1 MEEMLLDRSHRLP
14 DGRHVRL
21 RLARP
26 RDREALHDLLG
37 RLGVRADELEVRRA
51 LRCVPGRSLTVCAT
65 SWDGARER
73 MVGVGMLALPSREV
87 TLLTGDAAVAAL
99 LDAGL
104 RGHAG
109 AWARRVA

>member
-21 RLARP
+21 RLARS
-26 RDREALHDLLG
+26 RDRDALHDLLE
-37 RLGVRADELEVRRA
+37 RLGLRADELEVRRA
-51 LRCVPGRSLTVCAT
+51 LRFVPGRSLTVCAT

-73 MVGVGMLALPSREV
+73 MVGVGLLALPSRTV
-87 TLLTGDAAVAAL
+87 TLLSGDAAVDGL
-99 LDAGL
+99 LDTGL
-104 RGHAG
+104 RDHAG

>member
-1 MEEMLLDRSHRLP
+1 MEEMLLDRSHRLA

-21 RLARP
+21 RLARS
-26 RDREALHDLLG
+26 RDREALHHLLE
-37 RLGVRADELEVRRA
+37 RLGVSADELDARRA
-51 LRCVPGRSLTVCAT
+51 LRCVPGHSLTVCAT

-73 MVGVGMLALPSREV
+73 MVGVGILALPSRRV
-87 TLLTGDAAVAAL
+87 TLLTGDGAVAAL

-104 RGHAG
+104 RDHAG